1 MGNGILGWLRRGS
14 SKDEFDCDDIRS
26 NCSDYVDEEMAPA
39 HEAKFQSHMN
49 DCPDCD
55 TFVNTFRATVVTL
68 RYSPRPVASPDLQD
82 KVKARIASDAGGG
95 SGTP

>member
-1 MGNGILGWLRRGS
+1 MGNGILGWLRRRS

-49 DCPDCD
+49 DCPDCG

-68 RYSPRPVASPDLQD
+68 RDLPRPVASP
-82 KVKARIASDAGGG
+82 A
-95 SGTP
+95 TPTAAPAHPS

>member
-1 MGNGILGWLRRGS
+1 MRY
-14 SKDEFDCDDIRS
+14 FRS

-39 HEAKFQSHMN
+39 HEAKFQSQMN
-49 DCPDCD
+49 DCPDCS

-68 RYSPRPVASPDLQD
+68 RELPRPVTSPDRQD
-82 KVKARIASDAGGG
+82 KSKARIASDADGG

>member
-1 MGNGILGWLRRGS
+1 MGNGILGWLRRRS
-14 SKDEFDCDDIRS
+14 SKDVFDCDDIRS

-49 DCPDCD
+49 DCPDCG

-68 RYSPRPVASPDLQD
+68 RDLPRPLASP
-82 KVKARIASDAGGG
+82 A
-95 SGTP
+95 TPTAAPAHPS